1 MQFKNQV
8 EVQNTLQME
17 VWQKLKDQNKEW
29 SLSNE
34 ILGAVN
40 TGVQGFS
47 RMMAEAVVY
56 GKKINASFKELA
68 KGLLVDILAKMIER
82 IALVMIEEFILSKI
96 IKKDKDKLAMEKNI
110 TKEKKK
116 QVFYQALLMMMGGG
130 GGGGSFAFPNP
141 HKASGGAVR
150 KGQPYIVGERGPEV
164 FVPNSSGQIQQNAR
178 GTGGGSVNVN
188 FNIEAID
195 SSSFSNVLVENRGII
210 TSIINNALNEKG
222 RRELV

>member
-1 MQFKNQV
+1 LEKIK
-8 EVQNTLQME
+8 EQNEQ
-17 VWQKLKDQNKEW
+17 W

-34 ILGAVN
+34 ILTVVN

-47 RMMAEAVVY
+47 RMLAEAVVY

-96 IKKDKDKLAMEKNI
+96 ISKDKDKLAVEKGI
-110 TKEKKK
+110 TKEKRK
-116 QVFYQALLMMMGGG
+116 QVKYQALLMGMGGG
-130 GGGGSFAFPNP
+130 SGSILSFFGL
-141 HKASGGAVR
+141 ASGGSVS
-150 KGQPYIVGERGPEV
+150 KGRPEIVGERGPEL

-188 FNIEAID
+188 FNIDAID
-195 SSSFSNVLVENRGII
+195 SSSFNSVLIENRGII

-222 RRELV
+222 RRELI